1 MQCACAILSSVACL
15 DPQYYS
21 TLSNN
26 GKIFGGGGMNM
37 KYVLIFFASFVK
49 TFPILR
55 RTERE
60 MLKKVH
66 RSSFKVPVI
75 LVRL

>member
-1 MQCACAILSSVACL
+1 
-15 DPQYYS
+15 
-21 TLSNN
+21 
-26 GKIFGGGGMNM
+26 MNM